1 MSWKAIDRN
10 KPPAEMG
17 PGLSESVREK
27 IRGFF
32 PRYPTKRA
40 AILPALH
47 IAQDAV
53 GYVSLQAMRDIA
65 ALLEIPPSDVLDV
78 VTFYTHFW
86 THPKGRK
93 VIVVCRSL
101 TCQLMGQRALQE
113 RIETRLG
120 VGEHG
125 TTDDGAWSLMTEE
138 CLAACDHAPCMLI
151 NEKMHKRVRPEELER
166 ILNDPDNDK
175 LDIPRSD
182 LFDAP
187 PRTAW
192 EAGSSLHEATR
203 SLKEVVDTL
212 PYTSD
217 VDEMRDAE

>member
-17 PGLSESVREK
+17 PGLSEPVKEK

-65 ALLEIPPSDVLDV
+65 DLLEIPPSDVLDV

-93 VIVVCRSL
+93 VVVVCRSL

-113 RIETRLG
+113 RIEQRLG

-125 TTDDGAWSLMTEE
+125 TTEDGAYSLMTEE

-151 NEKMHKRVRPEELER
+151 NEKMHKRVRPEDVER
-166 ILNDPDNDK
+166 ILADAENDR
-175 LDIPRSD
+175 LDLPRSD

-187 PRTAW
+187 PRSAK
-192 EAGSSLHEATR
+192 EAEASLNEATR
-203 SLKEVVDTL
+203 SLKQAVDQL

-217 VDEMRDAE
+217 VDEMRGSD

>member
-1 MSWKAIDRN
+1 
-10 KPPAEMG
+10 
-17 PGLSESVREK
+17 
-27 IRGFF
+27 
-32 PRYPTKRA
+32 
-40 AILPALH
+40 
-47 IAQDAV
+47 
-53 GYVSLQAMRDIA
+53 
-65 ALLEIPPSDVLDV
+65 
-78 VTFYTHFW
+78 
-86 THPKGRK
+86 